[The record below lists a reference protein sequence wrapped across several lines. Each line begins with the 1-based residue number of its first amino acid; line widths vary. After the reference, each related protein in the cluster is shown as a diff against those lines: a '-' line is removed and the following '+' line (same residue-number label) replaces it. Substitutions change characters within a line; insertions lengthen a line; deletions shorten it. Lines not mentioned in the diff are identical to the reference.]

1 MPFVKNPLL
10 WEDIHSMETY
20 KKMTQ
25 KPHFAPLYE
34 HIEEEREGLAVVYV
48 MGLGFINFVNSKYT
62 RLYNKTNNKNFI
74 SEIQSYS
81 LIRASALLFSFSGF
95 QTQYYILNTS
105 RTSIYRPHIHAN

>member
-1 MPFVKNPLL
+1 MENEQSLPFVKNPLL
-10 WEDIHSMETY
+10 WEDIDSMETY

-62 RLYNKTNNKNFI
+62 HACIIKQTTKILFHRLKAT
-74 SEIQSYS
+74 
-81 LIRASALLFSFSGF
+81 A
-95 QTQYYILNTS
+95 
-105 RTSIYRPHIHAN
+105 